1 MQRLA
6 ILGSSDLGQQIAY
19 HALNDGHYQPVGFFD
34 DYQPVGTLRHGLP
47 VLGGMDDVERLFA
60 GHQFDCLMVG
70 IGYKHLGFRRQVF
83 ERFKG
88 MIPFGTIVH
97 RSSYLD
103 AGSTVAQ
110 GSIVY
115 PGCTIDFNSH
125 IGENCLLNVGCVV
138 AHDSRIGPNS
148 FLSPGVC
155 VAGFVEVEGEA
166 ILGIG
171 SVVIDNVRIARGVRT
186 AGGTVV
192 TADLDKPGLYAG
204 VPGVWKKE

>member
-6 ILGSSDLGQQIAY
+6 IIGSSDLGQQIAY
-19 HALNDGHYQPVGFFD
+19 YALNDGHYEPVGFFD
-34 DYQPVGTLRHGLP
+34 DFQPVGTLRHGLP
-47 VLGGMDDVERLFA
+47 VLGGMDDVDGLFSE
-60 GHQFDCLMVG
+60 GCFDCLMVG
-70 IGYKHLGFRRQVF
+70 IGYKHLAFRKQVF

-88 MIPFGTIVH
+88 KIPFGTIIH
-97 RSSYLD
+97 RSSYVD
-103 AGSTVAQ
+103 SGSTVGQ

-125 IGENCLLNVGCVV
+125 IGENCLLNAGCVV

-171 SVVIDNVRIARGVRT
+171 TVVIDNIKIAHGVRT

-192 TADLDKPGLYAG
+192 TSDLTEPGLYAG
-204 VPGVWKKE
+204 VPGVFKKP